1 MFVRDRMTKD
11 PYTIQVSASINTLIG
26 LMRDKKLRKVP
37 VLDGEKLVGIVT
49 DRDIERVSPS
59 KATSLSVY
67 EINYLLSKI
76 TVADAM
82 VAEVVTCSPDDYIED
97 AALVMRQNRINS
109 LLVTENGK
117 LIGIVTDSDLFD
129 ALIDM
134 MGGRTKGNKFVMKVP
149 NKPGVMTKIGSI
161 TAAEGTNITHF
172 TMTQS
177 GEDAMLY
184 IITDPNDDVE
194 KTREALES
202 EGFEIENLV
211 IKK

>member
-82 VAEVVTCSPDDYIED
+82 VAEVITCSPDDYIED
-97 AALVMRQNRINS
+97 AALVMREHRINS

-117 LIGIVTDSDLFD
+117 LTGIVTDSDLFD

-134 MGGRTKGNKFVMKVP
+134 MGGRTKGNKFVMRVP
-149 NKPGVMTKIGSI
+149 NQPGVMTKIGAI
-161 TAAEGTNITHF
+161 TASEGTNITHF

-184 IITDPNDDVE
+184 VITDPNDDVE
-194 KTREALES
+194 KTREALEA
-202 EGFEIENLV
+202 EGFRIENLV
-211 IKK
+211 VKK

>member
-1 MFVRDRMTKD
+1 MFVKDRMTPD

-26 LMRDKKLRKVP
+26 LMRDKSLRKVP

-82 VAEVVTCSPDDYIED
+82 VPKVITCSPDEYIED
-97 AALVMRQNRINS
+97 AALVMREHRINS
-109 LLVTENGK
+109 LLVVENGK
-117 LIGIVTDSDLFD
+117 LVGIVTDSDLFD

-134 MGGRTKGNKFVMKVP
+134 MGGRTKGNKFVMRVP
-149 NKPGVMTKIGSI
+149 NQPGVMTKIGSI

-184 IITDPNDDVE
+184 VITDPADDVE
-194 KTREALES
+194 KTRAALEA
-202 EGFEIENLV
+202 EGFDIENLV

>member
-1 MFVRDRMTKD
+1 MFVKDKMTRD

-82 VAEVVTCSPDDYIED
+82 VSEVITCSPDDYIED
-97 AALVMRQNRINS
+97 AALVMRENRINS
-109 LLVTENGK
+109 LLVMENGK
-117 LIGIVTDSDLFD
+117 LVGIVTDSDLFD

-134 MGGRTKGNKFVMKVP
+134 MGGRTKGNKFILRVP
-149 NKPGVMTKIGSI
+149 NEPGVLTRISGI
-161 TAAEGTNITHF
+161 IAADGTNISRF
-172 TMTQS
+172 TMTDAR
-177 GEDAMLY
+177 EIAMLY
-184 IITDPNDDVE
+184 VITDPNSDVE
-194 KTREALES
+194 RTRAALEA
-202 EGFEIENLV
+202 EGFTIENLV
-211 IKK
+211 VKK

>member
-1 MFVRDRMTKD
+1 MFVKDKMTRD

-82 VAEVVTCSPDDYIED
+82 VSDVITCSPDDYIED
-97 AALVMRQNRINS
+97 AALLMRENRINS
-109 LLVTENGK
+109 LLVMENGK
-117 LIGIVTDSDLFD
+117 LVGIVTDSDLFD

-134 MGGRTKGNKFVMKVP
+134 MGGRTKGNKFILRVP
-149 NKPGVMTKIGSI
+149 NEPGVLTRISGI
-161 TAAEGTNITHF
+161 IAADGTNISRF
-172 TMTQS
+172 TMTDAR
-177 GEDAMLY
+177 EIAMLY
-184 IITDPNDDVE
+184 VITDPDSDVE
-194 KTREALES
+194 RTRAALES

>member
-1 MFVRDRMTKD
+1 MFVKDKMTRD

-37 VLDGEKLVGIVT
+37 VLDGEKLVCIVT

-82 VAEVVTCSPDDYIED
+82 VSDVITCSPDDYIED
-97 AALVMRQNRINS
+97 AALLMRENRINS
-109 LLVTENGK
+109 LLVMENGK
-117 LIGIVTDSDLFD
+117 LVGIVTDSDLFD

-134 MGGRTKGNKFVMKVP
+134 MGGRTKGNKFILRVP
-149 NKPGVMTKIGSI
+149 NEPGVLTRISGI
-161 TAAEGTNITHF
+161 IAADGTNISRF
-172 TMTQS
+172 TMTDAR
-177 GEDAMLY
+177 EIAMLY
-184 IITDPNDDVE
+184 VITDPESDVE
-194 KTREALES
+194 RTRAALEA
-202 EGFEIENLV
+202 EGFTIENLV
-211 IKK
+211 VKK

>member
-1 MFVRDRMTKD
+1 MFVKDKMTRD

-82 VAEVVTCSPDDYIED
+82 VSDVITCSPDDYIED
-97 AALVMRQNRINS
+97 AALVMRENRINS
-109 LLVTENGK
+109 LLVMENDK

-134 MGGRTKGNKFVMKVP
+134 MGGRTKGNKFVMRVP
-149 NKPGVMTKIGSI
+149 NQPGVMTKIGSI

-184 IITDPNDDVE
+184 VITDPNDDVQ
-194 KTREALES
+194 KTREALEA

>member
-1 MFVRDRMTKD
+1 MFVKDRMTPD

-82 VAEVVTCSPDDYIED
+82 VAEIVTCSPNDYIED
-97 AALVMRQNRINS
+97 AALVMREHRINS
-109 LLVTENGK
+109 LLVTENDK

-134 MGGRTKGNKFVMKVP
+134 MGGRTKGNKFVMRVP
-149 NKPGVMTKIGSI
+149 NQPGVMTKIGAI

-184 IITDPNDDVE
+184 VITDPGDDVE

-202 EGFEIENLV
+202 EGFKIENLV
-211 IKK
+211 IRK

>member
-1 MFVRDRMTKD
+1 MFVKDKMTRD

-76 TVADAM
+76 TVADSM
-82 VAEVVTCSPDDYIED
+82 VSNVITCSPDDYIED
-97 AALVMRQNRINS
+97 AALVMRENRINS
-109 LLVTENGK
+109 LLVMENGK
-117 LIGIVTDSDLFD
+117 LVGIVTDSDLFD

-134 MGGRTKGNKFVMKVP
+134 MGGRTKGNKFVLRVP
-149 NKPGVMTKIGSI
+149 NEPGVLTRISGI
-161 TAAEGTNITHF
+161 IAADGTNIARF
-172 TMTQS
+172 TMTDAR
-177 GEDAMLY
+177 EIAMLY
-184 IITDPNDDVE
+184 VITDPESDVE
-194 KTREALES
+194 RTRAALEA
-202 EGFEIENLV
+202 EGFTIENLV
-211 IKK
+211 VKK

>member
-1 MFVRDRMTKD
+1 MFVKDKMTRD

-82 VAEVVTCSPDDYIED
+82 VSDVITCSPDDYIED
-97 AALVMRQNRINS
+97 AALLMRENRINS
-109 LLVTENGK
+109 LLVMENGK
-117 LIGIVTDSDLFD
+117 LVGIVTDSDLFD

-134 MGGRTKGNKFVMKVP
+134 MGGRTKGNKFILRVP
-149 NKPGVMTKIGSI
+149 NEPGVLTRISGIIASD
-161 TAAEGTNITHF
+161 GTNISRF
-172 TMTQS
+172 TMTDAR
-177 GEDAMLY
+177 EIAMLY
-184 IITDPNDDVE
+184 VITDPESDVE
-194 KTREALES
+194 RTRAALEA
-202 EGFEIENLV
+202 EGFTIENLV
-211 IKK
+211 VKK

>member
-1 MFVRDRMTKD
+1 MFVKDKMTRD

-82 VAEVVTCSPDDYIED
+82 VSDVITCSPDDYIED
-97 AALVMRQNRINS
+97 AALLMRENRINS
-109 LLVTENGK
+109 LLVMENGK
-117 LIGIVTDSDLFD
+117 LVGIVTDSDLFD

-134 MGGRTKGNKFVMKVP
+134 MGGRTKGNKFILRVP
-149 NKPGVMTKIGSI
+149 NEPGVLTRISGI
-161 TAAEGTNITHF
+161 IAADGTNISRF
-172 TMTQS
+172 TMTDAR
-177 GEDAMLY
+177 EIAMLY
-184 IITDPNDDVE
+184 VITDPESDVE
-194 KTREALES
+194 RTRAALEA
-202 EGFEIENLV
+202 EGFTIENLV
-211 IKK
+211 VKK

>member
-1 MFVRDRMTKD
+1 MFVKDKMTRD

-82 VAEVVTCSPDDYIED
+82 VSDVKTCSPDDYIED
-97 AALVMRQNRINS
+97 AALHRING
-109 LLVTENGK
+109 NGH
-117 LIGIVTDSDLFD
+117 V
-129 ALIDM
+129 
-134 MGGRTKGNKFVMKVP
+134 
-149 NKPGVMTKIGSI
+149 VMTTLARCFI
-161 TAAEGTNITHF
+161 NC
-172 TMTQS
+172 QS
-177 GEDAMLY
+177 GNV
-184 IITDPNDDVE
+184 TQ
-194 KTREALES
+194 
-202 EGFEIENLV
+202 
-211 IKK
+211 IKCFNCLIYPV

>member
-1 MFVRDRMTKD
+1 MFVKDKMTRD

-82 VAEVVTCSPDDYIED
+82 VSDVITCSPDDYIED
-97 AALVMRQNRINS
+97 AALLMRENRINS
-109 LLVTENGK
+109 LLVMENGK
-117 LIGIVTDSDLFD
+117 LVGIVTDSDLFD

-134 MGGRTKGNKFVMKVP
+134 MGGRTKGNKFILRVP
-149 NKPGVMTKIGSI
+149 NEPGVLTRISGI
-161 TAAEGTNITHF
+161 IAADGTNISRF
-172 TMTQS
+172 TMTDAR
-177 GEDAMLY
+177 EIAMLY
-184 IITDPNDDVE
+184 VITDPNSDVE
-194 KTREALES
+194 RTRAALEA
-202 EGFEIENLV
+202 EGFTIENLV
-211 IKK
+211 VKK

>member
-1 MFVRDRMTKD
+1 MFVKDRMTKD

-82 VAEVVTCSPDDYIED
+82 VAEVITCSPDDYIED
-97 AALVMRQNRINS
+97 AALVMREHRINS
-109 LLVTENGK
+109 LLVTENDK

-134 MGGRTKGNKFVMKVP
+134 MGGRTKGNKFVMRVP
-149 NKPGVMTKIGSI
+149 NQPGVMTKIGDI
-161 TAAEGTNITHF
+161 TASEGTNITHF

-184 IITDPNDDVE
+184 VITDPNDDVE

-202 EGFEIENLV
+202 EGFKIENLL
-211 IKK
+211 IRK

>member
-1 MFVRDRMTKD
+1 MFVKDKMTRD

-82 VAEVVTCSPDDYIED
+82 VNEVVTCSPDDYIED
-97 AALVMRQNRINS
+97 AALVMREHRINS

-117 LIGIVTDSDLFD
+117 LTGIVTDSDLFD

-134 MGGRTKGNKFVMKVP
+134 MGGRTKGNKFVMRVP
-149 NKPGVMTKIGSI
+149 NQPGVMLKIGTI
-161 TAAEGTNITHF
+161 TASEGTNITHF

-177 GEDAMLY
+177 GEDATLY
-184 IITDPNDDVE
+184 IITDPGDDVAR
-194 KTREALES
+194 TRSALEA
-202 EGFEIENLV
+202 EGFEIENLIV
-211 IKK
+211 KN

>member
-1 MFVRDRMTKD
+1 MFVKDRMTPD

-82 VAEVVTCSPDDYIED
+82 VAEVVTCSPNDYIED
-97 AALVMRQNRINS
+97 AALVMREHRINS
-109 LLVTENGK
+109 LLVTENDK

-134 MGGRTKGNKFVMKVP
+134 MGGRTKGNKFVMRVP
-149 NKPGVMTKIGSI
+149 NQPGVMTKIGAI

-184 IITDPNDDVE
+184 VITDPGDDVE

-202 EGFEIENLV
+202 EGFKIENLV
-211 IKK
+211 IRK